1 MVENI
6 KNALSEYKSRK
17 GYAFAA
23 FLVLLILIALSYF
36 FLKGFWGKTQE
47 TSQIN
52 EPEVPLSQDVNTD
65 VLGERTVNQTT
76 STPTV
81 TQTDS
86 TSNNNSNTGS
96 NNNSNTGNQNANRPQ
111 STATPTPTQG
121 PSVVIADL
129 GSVVKAKKSK
139 SGESMVVLTKESE
152 QTQSAIPFI
161 PQVNA
166 QTVNEGAFTLSI
178 TDNKGNVIETLE
190 RNKVI
195 DADFIEDDYVYYQA
209 IGSGAGIY
217 RYDRKNKQK
226 NVMIYTYDTR
236 SFGNVVPVDNEN
248 YFFIQPTTGKIG
260 FGKLNSTEF
269 TVLDE
274 KILSVNSN
282 YVKAS
287 AYRFASVSPDK
298 KFVAVYDLDAD
309 QDLKVAVKI
318 FPVNAKKKDDIYYET
333 KVSYPGGGFKDTDNI
348 FRWSNDGKYLAA
360 GNNGVVIDI
369 NKKSAFY
376 TGDEK
381 TISKVAPNMEKIV
394 AYDQEVGKAVVKDL
408 KKNTSY
414 TLPEGVVDVEWM
426 NNDYLIVVIG
436 QRLYV
441 FNTANND
448 LKSVMEKRVP
458 FEILES
464 DTDNGRVMV
473 RGGDTL
479 YEINKK

>member
-6 KNALSEYKSRK
+6 KNALNEYKSRK

-23 FLVLLILIALSYF
+23 FLILLLLIVISYF
-36 FLKGFWGKTQE
+36 FLKSFWGKTQE
-47 TSQIN
+47 VSQIN
-52 EPEVPLSQDVNTD
+52 EPNVPLSQEVDTD
-65 VLGERTVNQTT
+65 VLGERTIASGTN
-76 STPTV
+76 TPIV
-81 TQTDS
+81 TQDESAAGNNTNS
-86 TSNNNSNTGS
+86 GSNNSNS
-96 NNNSNTGNQNANRPQ
+96 GNQNTNKPQ
-111 STATPTPTQG
+111 TTTTPKPTQG

-129 GSVVKAKKSK
+129 GAVVKAKKSRN
-139 SGESMVVLTKESE
+139 GNAMVVLTKEDE

-161 PQVNA
+161 PKVNA
-166 QTVNEGAFTLSI
+166 QAVNEGAFTLSI

-236 SFGNVVPVDNEN
+236 SFGNVVPIDNEN

-309 QDLKVAVKI
+309 QNLKVAVKI
-318 FPVNAKKKDDIYYET
+318 FPVNAKKKDDVYYET
-333 KVSYPGGGFKDTDNI
+333 KVSYPGGGFKDVDNI
-348 FRWSNDGKYLAA
+348 FRWSNDSKYLAA

-376 TGDEK
+376 TGEEK
-381 TISKVAPNMEKIV
+381 TVSKVSPNMDRIV

-408 KKNTSY
+408 KKNTSF
-414 TLPEGVVDVEWM
+414 TLPEGVVDIEWM
-426 NNDYLIVVIG
+426 NNEYLIVVIG

-441 FNTANND
+441 FNTTNND